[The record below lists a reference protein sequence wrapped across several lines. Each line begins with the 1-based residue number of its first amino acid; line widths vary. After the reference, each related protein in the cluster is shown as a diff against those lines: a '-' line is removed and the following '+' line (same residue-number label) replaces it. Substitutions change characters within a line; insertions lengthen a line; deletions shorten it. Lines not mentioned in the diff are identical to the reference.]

1 MRAIKRACLAESRQE
16 STKVMELETELFIE
30 QLRKGDRAACQ
41 RLVGDYGSAVF
52 QMVRRIVERQE
63 DVEEVWQDVF
73 VKALRGIGG
82 YDSRKASLSTWLCRI
97 AYHESLNF
105 VRTRRPDIV
114 YMDEHDLGLN
124 GLDDAPE
131 ESAYDSQTVQA
142 LEEALEMLPPHEQAV
157 ITMFYYDNMSLADIA
172 YVTGSIPSTVGSQ
185 LSRIR
190 KKLYRI
196 IKSKHV

>member
-1 MRAIKRACLAESRQE
+1 MRVIKRVCLAESRQE

-41 RLVGDYGSAVF
+41 RLVGDYGPAVF

-63 DVEEVWQDVF
+63 DAEEVWQDVF
-73 VKALRGIGG
+73 VKALRGIGS

-124 GLDDAPE
+124 GLDDTPE
-131 ESAYDSQTVQA
+131 ESANDSQTVQA

-172 YVTGSIPSTVGSQ
+172 YVTGSIPSTIGSQ